1 MTYSTQST
9 LRSDFAV
16 VQQQDRAKY
25 HGGPDGSQIVGP
37 IGILNP
43 AGNLCCVGCWFCSG
57 TFADWAAMQK

>member
-16 VQQQDRAKY
+16 IQQRDRAKY
-25 HGGPDGSQIVGP
+25 HGGPDGSQTVGP

-43 AGNLCCVGCWFCSG
+43 AGNLCWRVLVL
-57 TFADWAAMQK
+57 